1 MGPREAVRELRV
13 RTEAGGVIKAGSWPT
28 VKLGIL
34 FIIVLDSELETV
46 SDRASLSALAALVL
60 CCVSMSATKAG

>member
-13 RTEAGGVIKAGSWPT
+13 RTEAGGVIKAGPWPT

-34 FIIVLDSELETV
+34 FIIVLDSELETG